1 MKQLL
6 RLCNSSPQLKI
17 GLREVESYVLEDD
30 VNPVLTIDSILF
42 GILQRKTL
50 FSKDVWISKCYFW
63 TSETFRITNI
73 QIQFV
78 PSEQSRRE
86 EKMIEIIVFYFEVR

>member
-30 VNPVLTIDSILF
+30 VNPVLTIDSIPF

-50 FSKDVWISKCYFW
+50 FSEGRMNF
-63 TSETFRITNI
+63 
-73 QIQFV
+73 
-78 PSEQSRRE
+78 
-86 EKMIEIIVFYFEVR
+86 KMLLLN